1 MSEEKKHILIIDDE
15 EGIREPLKEYLESEN
30 FFVSTAKDAEDAKNK
45 IQLLEFD
52 LLIVD
57 IMMPGQSGLELTK
70 EIRKDI
76 IKAGQ
81 DTDKPDF
88 GRKKN

>member
-1 MSEEKKHILIIDDE
+1 MIEEKKHILVIDDE

-30 FFVSTAKDAEDAKNK
+30 FLVSTAKDAEDAKNK

-57 IMMPGQSGLELTK
+57 KFQRLMVQNGENM
-70 EIRKDI
+70 
-76 IKAGQ
+76 
-81 DTDKPDF
+81 
-88 GRKKN
+88 